1 MEVSQKKH
9 QETVYKTKILIKEF
23 GCIRIG
29 KLNTYLL
36 SNC

>member
-1 MEVSQKKH
+1 MKVAQKKH
-9 QETVYKTKILIKEF
+9 QKTVYKTKILIKAF
-23 GCIRIG
+23 GSVRIG